1 MPLGSL
7 KMTFKQFTKE
17 NTRQDEEY
25 ALSFFW
31 MFITINNNNNDN
43 NNNNNNNNNKDNNII
58 ITIMIAIKWHWIFM

>member
-17 NTRQDEEY
+17 NTKQDEEY

-31 MFITINNNNNDN
+31 MFITI
-43 NNNNNNNNNKDNNII
+43 NNNNNNKDNNII

>member
-1 MPLGSL
+1 MPLGPL

-31 MFITINNNNNDN
+31 MFITINNNNN
-43 NNNNNNNNNKDNNII
+43 NNNNKDNNII

>member
-31 MFITINNNNNDN
+31 MLITIN
-43 NNNNNNNNNKDNNII
+43 NNNNNNNNNDKKDNNII
-58 ITIMIAIKWHWIFM
+58 ITMIAIKWHWIFM

>member
-31 MFITINNNNNDN
+31 MLITINNNNKRQKYN
-43 NNNNNNNNNKDNNII
+43 NNNNDSNKMALDFYV
-58 ITIMIAIKWHWIFM
+58 ITCN

>member
-31 MFITINNNNNDN
+31 MLITINNNNNN
-43 NNNNNNNNNKDNNII
+43 NKKDNNII
-58 ITIMIAIKWHWIFM
+58 ITLMIAIKWHWVFM

>member
-31 MFITINNNNNDN
+31 MLITIN
-43 NNNNNNNNNKDNNII
+43 NNNNNNNNDKKDNNII
-58 ITIMIAIKWHWIFM
+58 ITMIAIKWHWIFM

>member
-25 ALSFFW
+25 TLSFFW
-31 MFITINNNNNDN
+31 MLITINNNNNNNKRQKYN
-43 NNNNNNNNNKDNNII
+43 NNNNDSNKMALDFYVSTCN
-58 ITIMIAIKWHWIFM
+58 

>member
-31 MFITINNNNNDN
+31 MLITI

>member
-17 NTRQDEEY
+17 NTKQDEEY

-31 MFITINNNNNDN
+31 MLITIN

>member
-7 KMTFKQFTKE
+7 KMAFKQFTKE

-31 MFITINNNNNDN
+31 MLITIN
-43 NNNNNNNNNKDNNII
+43 NNNNNNNNKKDNNII

>member
-1 MPLGSL
+1 MPLGPL

-31 MFITINNNNNDN
+31 MFITT

>member
-31 MFITINNNNNDN
+31 MLITINNNNNNNKRQKYN
-43 NNNNNNNNNKDNNII
+43 NNNNDSNKMALDFYV
-58 ITIMIAIKWHWIFM
+58 ITCN

>member
-31 MFITINNNNNDN
+31 MLITI
-43 NNNNNNNNNKDNNII
+43 NNNNNNNNKKDNNII
-58 ITIMIAIKWHWIFM
+58 ITLMIAIKWHWVFM

>member
-31 MFITINNNNNDN
+31 MLITINNNNNNNKRQKYN
-43 NNNNNNNNNKDNNII
+43 NNNNDSNKMALDFYVSTCN
-58 ITIMIAIKWHWIFM
+58 

>member
-1 MPLGSL
+1 MPLGPL

-31 MFITINNNNNDN
+31 MLITIN
-43 NNNNNNNNNKDNNII
+43 NNNNNNNNNKRQ
-58 ITIMIAIKWHWIFM
+58 

>member
-17 NTRQDEEY
+17 NTRQDKEY

-31 MFITINNNNNDN
+31 MLITI
-43 NNNNNNNNNKDNNII
+43 NNNNNNNNNKKDNNII
-58 ITIMIAIKWHWIFM
+58 ITLMIAIKWHWVFM